1 MKLERR
7 KVNALTR
14 QLENFKRKKLDEA
27 IELEDKAIIEV
38 PIIMGSQLKD
48 MEKNKEHYDDVMKQ
62 NQDAIDEFKKDEEKN
77 IKEAK
82 DKWKG
87 LVGKLEEEF
96 KDLYLKEDNNYT
108 VKCKGRKEL
117 RNLIEQC
124 KESNVRYKWEKL
136 IEGDYKYNVKF
147 SLKEDLDDDIVT
159 DEVVVDEQPIQ
170 EPTTQP
176 EAINLDNLKLGD
188 AIVVTQNL
196 LDALMQTK
204 ASVEQMAETITN
216 ASEPITPN
224 NEQEVFPVEQ
234 EVEQEQEFEIDENL
248 KLKESIDVEGLKT
261 LLQDYKD
268 GKFEL
273 DSLVVDSDGFI
284 QTDSGYYSI
293 DLDESLK
300 EGYYDVTVG
309 ELKEIL
315 NNALSKLKQMNDD
328 ETLDV
333 RPNTYRIG
341 NPYISIASKGFID
354 LAQLEDKSQTYYF
367 IELNGNYYDSYQ
379 SKEEAI
385 EIASQMYEDGEGDI
399 VVNKDINDGYDVVE
413 IWNNGELVENLK
425 TKEQP
430 KEQINEALQVVGS
443 LEDYSP
449 SPSAKP
455 LYDEIVA
462 EGMLEDLD
470 KVLREIYQDGA
481 SIDELNNLLSTEKDF
496 VKSMLGLDGTS
507 DLEQE
512 IEDETIEEIEKE
524 DSLPASEK
532 ESEKN
537 EYLNDETGYGEEED
551 EEDLSSLEAIVD
563 SDEVKEM

>member
-87 LVGKLEEEF
+87 LVSKLEEEF

-117 RNLIEQC
+117 RSLIEQC

-147 SLKEDLDDDIVT
+147 SLKEDLDDDIVN

-204 ASVEQMAETITN
+204 QSVEQMADTITN

-224 NEQEVFPVEQ
+224 NEQEVFPTEEPVEVEQ
-234 EVEQEQEFEIDENL
+234 EVEDEQELEIDESL
-248 KLKESIDVEGLKT
+248 KLNEKLDLDGLKA

-273 DSLVVDSDGFI
+273 DDLTIDKDGWVVTSDKM
-284 QTDSGYYSI
+284 YS
-293 DLDESLK
+293 
-300 EGYYDVTVG
+300 
-309 ELKEIL
+309 
-315 NNALSKLKQMNDD
+315 
-328 ETLDV
+328 
-333 RPNTYRIG
+333 
-341 NPYISIASKGFID
+341 
-354 LAQLEDKSQTYYF
+354 
-367 IELNGNYYDSYQ
+367 
-379 SKEEAI
+379 
-385 EIASQMYEDGEGDI
+385 
-399 VVNKDINDGYDVVE
+399 VE
-413 IWNNGELVENLK
+413 ENLQ
-425 TKEQP
+425 TEEQP
-430 KEQINEALQVVGS
+430 KEQINEGLAVVGS

-496 VKSMLGLDGTS
+496 VRSMLGLDGNST
-507 DLEQE
+507 LEKD

-532 ESEKN
+532 EPEKN
-537 EYLNDETGYGEEED
+537 EYLNDETGYGEEDED

-563 SDEVKEM
+563 SDEAKDM